1 MTGLLIS
8 KAQTADDLL
17 RGPSS
22 SKKIDFKVIK
32 STNTSSKKNI
42 LSRVPID
49 GEFIDPIDPV
59 DPPPPPPTTEA
70 GSMAGNLSVS
80 LTGAATYSI
89 PFSLPPGIKDVTPSV
104 GLSFSSQAAN
114 GLAGWGWN
122 IYGLST
128 ITRAPSTKFH
138 DEQIHEVSFE
148 NNDRYM
154 LDGQRLIL
162 KSGTY
167 GVANSEYQTENYS
180 NVKIIAYGTSS
191 YGAAYGPSYFIVYY
205 PNGNRA
211 WYGNSVDSRG
221 RIEWAIYKW
230 QDPQGNYIQ
239 YDYLQSNELLRIN
252 TIKYGANGSNSS
264 PNEIKFIYKT
274 RTRPELSYIGG
285 YTFKR
290 ANILDRI
297 EVYGQGQ
304 LFRKYVLD
312 NSTSTSLGYQLV
324 TSITEFNGLSKSLSP
339 IIFTYETPTPNGLNK
354 IPNSYSIYP
363 GINYNTDLMI
373 SGEFNGDGKM
383 DFITYNKNT
392 KNKLNIF
399 TNIFD
404 NSSFNLG
411 YEVNTGSFDEVFASN
426 ILSWNGKML
435 SQQGITTASET
446 IESSTGKVKFSTFAM
461 AAYGPVFQYEKTW
474 NSSTYA
480 YDSDCNNSTRKK
492 IPKEYISG
500 DFNGDGLT
508 DVIAITKSYTSRSCY
523 KEDPNCDSGGGG
535 PLPLEPKLS
544 SNKIN
549 NKKDSLEY
557 KNNLDINQRIEPID
571 PIDCPCICSTYTT
584 SNSLAYFI
592 DLDLTKTTN
601 FVNSLGYL
609 QAGLKSTDKVL
620 AADFNGDGKTDL
632 FHFTEGK
639 LYVYELNDS
648 NSLQLLYTNSST
660 DSFIKMN
667 IPILLADYNGDG
679 KTDFSIPTANN
690 SNIWRFYLSKGTDYY
705 VYSKSTD
712 VTYQENYVYS
722 GSRTVN
728 GVSMDNPLYEFHYIA
743 QDFNGDGKSDI
754 IKHEIISPYSSYT
767 TVSETIR
774 LYSNKFNSTETT
786 PSFQQTTLYQQNN
799 NGLTKYGIPIFLDAK
814 SSKNNLEYA
823 YIDGNYVYAYEFLK
837 DNKKDVS
844 LKSITNNGVVS
855 NISYQK
861 LDNDPDNYPQIYIP
875 DYDENYPY
883 ININIAPSIQLVGM
897 VSETGEGITRTQ
909 EFQYKGAVT
918 NISGLGFLGFKT
930 TKRTNWF
937 GTGVQKLWNISVQ
950 NPQKRG
956 ATIQQWVSESS
967 SDSPYSYTSKT
978 TNSYN
983 TQLLSNK
990 VFVNFPTQ
998 VVTEDALQGFSS
1010 TQSYIY
1016 DTFYN
1021 PTNITTTSPGS
1032 SKQLTFIYDNNVTG
1046 IDVYYYVGRP
1056 SKKTEASTL
1065 IGETFSTEEQYT
1077 ISKNLLT
1084 KTLKKGNGTPWITE
1098 DVLFD
1103 VFGNVT
1109 QKSISASGVSTRTE
1123 HFENDTSGRFLIKST
1138 DIEGLQTTFT
1148 YDTSKGNVLS
1158 TTNPYGLTTSYE
1170 YDSWNR
1176 LTKETDYLS
1185 NSTIFYYT
1193 PINGGGY
1200 SKLTNYAQGQDQEVT
1215 YNAFGWVTKS
1225 KALSLNDK
1233 WIQKSI
1239 GYDVIGRKIKESEP
1253 YFSTSSPTWWNTS
1266 SYDNYGRL
1274 VSQQSY
1280 TGKVTTF
1287 SYNGLSVTVDD
1298 GTKTATTVKDVVGN
1312 IKQVQ
1317 DSGGVINYTYFANGS
1332 MKSANYSDHIV
1343 TNIIDG
1349 WGRKISLND
1358 PSAGTYT
1365 YSYNILGEILQETT
1379 PKGITTYVYD
1389 SYGKVTSKNI
1399 TGDNTNLSLTYSY
1412 NNASKLLES
1421 INGADVINQKSYIY
1435 TYQYD
1440 NYKRPINVIED
1451 NDFAY
1456 FEKQA
1461 AYDSY
1466 GNVYKETY
1474 ISNNKSNN
1482 VNSTVK
1488 VRNIYNNAGILYEIQ
1503 NFDTSE
1509 KLWKFI
1515 NENERG
1521 NPLAM
1526 ELGNGLTKTRQY
1538 DQYGFLTQ
1546 INDYN
1551 PSTSAYVLKMDYSF
1565 NAQNGTLYSRKNHS
1579 FNWLENFSYDNLDRL
1594 TSISGAVNFT
1604 QNYDTRGRITD
1615 NTAIGQY
1622 NYSSS
1627 NRYRL
1632 NEISLNSNG
1641 DSYYQT
1647 HSLQQIKYNAFKKPV
1662 DIFEEGKGRVSFEY
1676 SPMGNRSHAY
1686 YGGVNVEKS
1695 QRNFFKHYST
1705 ITPVE
1710 IIEDKVNNTT
1720 KIITYIGGDAYSA
1733 PIVHIKNTK
1742 AGSSNGYHYLHRDYL
1757 GSILAITDAVGVIKE
1772 QRQFGAWGVV
1782 DKFVDSGGN
1791 SIFDDSSLISR
1802 GYTGHEHFFEVGLIH
1817 MNGRMYDAKLGR
1829 FLSPDNY
1836 MQDPFNTQSFNRY
1849 GYVLNN
1855 PLIYNDIS
1863 GEWFGLDDLIAGII
1877 GGVVN
1882 LAINAVQGNINSWG
1896 DGFAA
1901 FGAGAGAGV
1910 LSLYGPAGWA
1920 AGGALVGGT
1929 NAYLAGQD
1937 PLMGAFTGA
1946 ISGLA
1951 GGAAGQWAAKGLGNL
1966 VINGLNIASPVIKGI
1981 VGGALGG
1988 AAGGYVGGFAGG
2000 YIMTGD
2006 FSLAHQSG
2014 VSGLKAGAI
2023 MGGIAG
2029 GAAAYATSK
2038 ANGINPWS
2046 GKADKSIIL
2055 GRDMKGR
2062 VNPLGEDL
2070 GAETISRDWDKNF
2083 GDSNP
2088 NPTLKEGL
2096 DFNYEWLDSK
2106 TNNNYKVFD
2115 IGPGKLNNYSPNFTM
2130 EQNLIYIKNYPT
2142 INAQSFQMLNGK
2154 IRVIYF
2160 KY

>member
-17 RGPSS
+17 RSPSS

-49 GEFIDPIDPV
+49 GEFIVPIDPV
-59 DPPPPPPTTEA
+59 DPPPPPPTTSTEA

-138 DEQIHEVSFE
+138 DGQIHEVSFE

-162 KSGTY
+162 KSGAY
-167 GVANSEYQTENYS
+167 GVANSQYQTENYS

-191 YGAAYGPSYFIVYY
+191 YGAVYGPSYFIVYY

-264 PNEIKFIYKT
+264 PNEIKFYYKT

-312 NSTSTSLGYQLV
+312 NSTTTSLGYQLV
-324 TSITEFNGLSKSLSP
+324 ASITEFNSLSKSLSP
-339 IIFTYETPTPNGLNK
+339 ITFTYETPTTNGLNK

-411 YEVNTGSFDEVFASN
+411 YEVNIGSFDEVFGSN

-474 NSSTYA
+474 NASTYT
-480 YDSDCNNSTRKK
+480 YDSDCNNSSRRK

-508 DVIAITKSYTSRSCY
+508 DVIAITKPYTSRSCY
-523 KEDPNCDSGGGG
+523 KEDPNCVSGGGG
-535 PLPLEPKLS
+535 GTLPIEAKQNP
-544 SNKIN
+544 NKIN
-549 NKKDSLEY
+549 TKISVSTENKKDKLE
-557 KNNLDINQRIEPID
+557 NQRIEPID
-571 PIDCPCICSTYTT
+571 PVNCPCNCSTYTT

-609 QAGLKSTDKVL
+609 QAGLKSTDRVL

-667 IPILLADYNGDG
+667 LPILLADYNGDG

-705 VYSKSTD
+705 AYSKNTD

-722 GSRTVN
+722 GSRSVN
-728 GVSMDNPLYEFHYIA
+728 GVSMSNPLYEFHYIA

-754 IKHEIISPYSSYT
+754 IKHEVVSPYSSYT

-774 LYSNKFNSTETT
+774 LYSNKFISNETT

-799 NGLTKYGIPIFLDAK
+799 NGLTKFGIPIFLDAK
-814 SSKNNLEYA
+814 SSNNNLEYA
-823 YIDGNYVYAYEFLK
+823 YIDGNNVYAYEFLK

-861 LDNDPDNYPQIYIP
+861 LDNDPDNYPQIYIS
-875 DYDENYPY
+875 DYTENYPY
-883 ININIAPSIQLVGM
+883 ININIAPSLQLVGV

-956 ATIQQWVSESS
+956 ATTQQWVSESS

-998 VVTEDALQGFSS
+998 VLTEDALQGYSS

-1016 DTFYN
+1016 DSFYN
-1021 PTNITTTSPGS
+1021 PTNITTTYPGG
-1032 SKQLTFIYDNNVTG
+1032 SKQLTFNYDNNVTG
-1046 IDVYYYVGRP
+1046 IDIYYYVGRP
-1056 SKKTEASTL
+1056 TKKTEAYIL
-1065 IGETFSTEEQYT
+1065 IGETFSTEEQY
-1077 ISKNLLT
+1077 SYNKNLVA

-1123 HFENDTSGRFLIKST
+1123 HFENDPSGRFLIKST

-1148 YDTSKGNVLS
+1148 YDTSKGNLLN
-1158 TTNPYGLTTSYE
+1158 TTNPFGLITSFE
-1170 YDSWNR
+1170 HDGWNR
-1176 LTKETDYLS
+1176 LVKKIDYLN
-1185 NSTIFYYT
+1185 NSTNFTYT

-1200 SKLTNYAQGQDQEVT
+1200 SKLTNYTQGQDQDVT
-1215 YNAFGWVTKS
+1215 YNALGWVTKS
-1225 KALSLNDK
+1225 KVLSLNDK
-1233 WIQKSI
+1233 WIQKSFE
-1239 GYDVIGRKIKESEP
+1239 YDVIGRKIKESKP
-1253 YFSTSSPTWWNTS
+1253 YFSTSSPTFWNTS

-1274 VSQQSY
+1274 MSQLSY
-1280 TGKVTTF
+1280 SGKVSTIT
-1287 SYNGLSVTVDD
+1287 YNGLSVTVDD
-1298 GTKTATTVKDVVGN
+1298 GTKTVITTKDTAGNVKK
-1312 IKQVQ
+1312 IQ
-1317 DSGGVINYTYFANGS
+1317 DPGGIIDYTYYANGI

-1343 TNIIDG
+1343 TTNIDG

-1358 PSAGTYT
+1358 PSAGAYT
-1365 YSYNILGEILQETT
+1365 YSYNIFGEILQETT
-1379 PKGITTYVYD
+1379 PKGITDYVYD
-1389 SYGKVTSKNI
+1389 SYGKVISKNI
-1399 TGDNTNLSLTYSY
+1399 TGDNTNLSLTYGY

-1421 INGADVINQKSYIY
+1421 ISGADVINQKSYIY

-1440 NYKRPINVIED
+1440 NYNRPINIIED
-1451 NDFAY
+1451 NDLAY

-1503 NFDTSE
+1503 NFDTSK
-1509 KLWKFI
+1509 KLWKLI
-1515 NENERG
+1515 NLNEKG
-1521 NPLAM
+1521 NPLTM

-1538 DQYGFLTQ
+1538 DQFGFVTQ

-1604 QNYDTRGRITD
+1604 QNYDTRGRITN

-1632 NEISLNSNG
+1632 NEISLNANG

-1647 HSLQQIKYNAFKKPV
+1647 HSLQQIKYNAFKMPV

-1676 SPMGNRSHAY
+1676 SPLGNRSHAY
-1686 YGGVNVEKS
+1686 YGGLNVEKS

-1782 DKFVDSGGN
+1782 DKFVDSEGKT
-1791 SIFDDSSLISR
+1791 IFDDSSLISR
-1802 GYTGHEHFFEVGLIH
+1802 GYTGHEHFFEVALIH

-1836 MQDPFNTQSFNRY
+1836 IQDPFSTHSYNRF
-1849 GYVLNN
+1849 GYVWNN
-1855 PLIYNDIS
+1855 PLKYTDPS
-1863 GEWFGLDDLIAGII
+1863 GEFIFITAIIIGAVVGAYFGGTQANGTYNPLKWNWSKGSTWGGII
-1877 GGVVN
+1877 GG
-1882 LAINAVQGNINSWG
+1882 AVIGAVSTGIG
-1896 DGFAA
+1896 IYA
-1901 FGAGAGAGV
+1901 AGAVAPLMTSIGV
-1910 LSLYGPAGWA
+1910 SGGILGYGVPAAA
-1920 AGGALVGGT
+1920 AGLFSGAFSGALVTQLPGG
-1929 NAYLAGQD
+1929 NGNFWGGMWKGAV
-1937 PLMGAFTGA
+1937 MGAATGFVIGGSIGA
-1946 ISGLA
+1946 FNTPPGHSILTGNSLTRPSVESISTIT
-1951 GGAAGQWAAKGLGNL
+1951 KG
-1966 VINGLNIASPVIKGI
+1966 IEQIDDGLNQYNSSYQDVNELKLPSKLSYYSENDPSSWTTIGRGTDPKIYLTPDSELTKLSSKIDLSLESSRNFRIDIQTTVPDFDYNKVQILRRVTGN
-1981 VGGALGG
+1981 VFGQGGGG
-1988 AAGGYVGGFAGG
+1988 WEIIYQGS
-2000 YIMTGD
+2000 ID
-2006 FSLAHQSG
+2006 
-2014 VSGLKAGAI
+2014 VSKVNATITILK
-2023 MGGIAG
+2023 
-2029 GAAAYATSK
+2029 
-2038 ANGINPWS
+2038 
-2046 GKADKSIIL
+2046 
-2055 GRDMKGR
+2055 
-2062 VNPLGEDL
+2062 
-2070 GAETISRDWDKNF
+2070 
-2083 GDSNP
+2083 
-2088 NPTLKEGL
+2088 
-2096 DFNYEWLDSK
+2096 
-2106 TNNNYKVFD
+2106 
-2115 IGPGKLNNYSPNFTM
+2115 
-2130 EQNLIYIKNYPT
+2130 
-2142 INAQSFQMLNGK
+2142 
-2154 IRVIYF
+2154 
-2160 KY
+2160 